1 MVGSAK
7 CGSIRAGRDLR
18 VRLGADAGGCGPPGS
33 FDAPVRGGSSE
44 AGGMG
49 RALACDF
56 QRLRLEA
63 VRAGSPP
70 AAVAWAGRG
79 ADGLRKDDSMLI
91 CDASICCGCYDL
103 YVTCLRDD
111 TKRCCRSAPDRS
123 QRRCGSVAAERLA
136 QRHTPA
142 PLPAL
147 DCGGNL
153 PTGVLNTASVR
164 HDRSFPADPC
174 LMMLEGL
181 NRASPAPVPAC
192 SPLVRPLGAG
202 HCDSELQVP
211 VLARF
216 ARPCQCDGD

>member
-1 MVGSAK
+1 MW
-7 CGSIRAGRDLR
+7 IDRAGRDLR

-33 FDAPVRGGSSE
+33 FDAPFRCGSSE

-91 CDASICCGCYDL
+91 CDASIFCRCYDL
-103 YVTCLRDD
+103 YVTSLQDD

-123 QRRCGSVAAERLA
+123 RRRCGSVAAERLHSA
-136 QRHTPA
+136 AAHARRHCQRSIVGGTFP
-142 PLPAL
+142 PEYSILPV
-147 DCGGNL
+147 CGT
-153 PTGVLNTASVR
+153 TGHSLLIRVS
-164 HDRSFPADPC
+164 
-174 LMMLEGL
+174 
-181 NRASPAPVPAC
+181 
-192 SPLVRPLGAG
+192 
-202 HCDSELQVP
+202 
-211 VLARF
+211 
-216 ARPCQCDGD
+216 